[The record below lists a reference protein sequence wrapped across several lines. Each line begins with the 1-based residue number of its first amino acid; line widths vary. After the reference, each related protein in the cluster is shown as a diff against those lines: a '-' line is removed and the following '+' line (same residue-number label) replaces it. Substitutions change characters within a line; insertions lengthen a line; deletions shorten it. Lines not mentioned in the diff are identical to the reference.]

1 MFKKFTDYITKQSK
15 WFWATVLI
23 TVVIDALHSLYF
35 EPANTFFF
43 NVLSSKNQAG
53 IFYLLGI
60 YVLFIIVMIF
70 IGMMSFYKEKP
81 YLRGWKKNLRKSV
94 DFFTFILITGFG
106 VILMMPSSD
115 ILGMAADSSLF
126 SENQQY
132 NYTLLFVGLL
142 MILMFV
148 SAADFKPRF
157 VFGTINYFYVYVPV
171 LLLVSLFTD
180 FSGAILKYMVFDT
193 DKIVDPNR
201 TTRALE
207 FVGLFPLYFFFFSAP
222 RFVLLRKSYSLLPI
236 ISAFATTIY
245 FVWELLGTVEL

>member
-1 MFKKFTDYITKQSK
+1 MFKKLTDYITKQSK

-23 TVVIDALHSLYF
+23 TVLIDALHSLYF
-35 EPANTFFF
+35 ERINSFFF
-43 NVLSSKNQAG
+43 NVLSSKNQSG
-53 IFYLLGI
+53 VFYLLSI
-60 YVLFIIVMIF
+60 YLLFIIVLVF
-70 IGMMSFYKEKP
+70 IGMMSSYKEKP
-81 YLRGWKKNLRKSV
+81 YVRGWKKNLKNSV
-94 DFFTFILITGFG
+94 NILTFILISGFG
-106 VILMMPSSD
+106 VILMMPSFD
-115 ILGMAADSSLF
+115 VLGVTADSSIF
-126 SENQQY
+126 SDNEQY
-132 NYTLLFVGLL
+132 TYTLIFVGLFMVL
-142 MILMFV
+142 MVISV
-148 SAADFKPRF
+148 ADFKTRF